1 MVLQGAHVIKC
12 HCTKEP
18 IRGDGGPL
26 DSVPNRDIAKFCER
40 LTKSLAALLY
50 KEIIV
55 QFVKVMLDV
64 IECG

>member
-1 MVLQGAHVIKC
+1 MVLQGTHAIKC

-26 DSVPNRDIAKFCER
+26 DSVSNRDVAKFCDS
-40 LTKSLAALLY
+40 LTKNLATLLH

-55 QFVKVMLDV
+55 QFVKVMLDL
-64 IECG
+64 IECD